1 MFSEDCS
8 WSWIEEATAGYAAGQ
23 RGQRFED
30 EVARAQ
36 QITGRESKMSP
47 VKYAET
53 GHSELHESGFYLS

>member
-1 MFSEDCS
+1 M
-8 WSWIEEATAGYAAGQ
+8 GYAAGQ
-23 RGQRFED
+23 RGQRSED